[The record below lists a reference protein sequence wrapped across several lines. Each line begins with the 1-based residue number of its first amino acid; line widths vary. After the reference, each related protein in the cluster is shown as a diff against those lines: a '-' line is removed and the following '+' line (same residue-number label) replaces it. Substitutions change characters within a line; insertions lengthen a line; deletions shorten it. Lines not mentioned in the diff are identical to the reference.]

1 PELQAVWYL
10 PLTGDSATR
19 GQMQTGKFIV
29 LLLLFV
35 ATGAARAIQQEPAPA
50 ELKEAALRDAA
61 CAGARDTQTADAATV
76 SAVAGRGSGEKVG
89 TNIAGAGGG
98 HWHSDKFGTLGYLC
112 PRH

>member
-76 SAVAGRGSGEKVG
+76 SAGAGRGGGKKVG
-89 TNIAGAGGG
+89 TVNPVHGAG
-98 HWHSDKFGTLGYLC
+98 
-112 PRH
+112 PRPSNHYYT

>member
-76 SAVAGRGSGEKVG
+76 SAGARRGGGGKGGRSQAGRG
-89 TNIAGAGGG
+89 AGDCDG
-98 HWHSDKFGTLGYLC
+98 DTIEC
-112 PRH
+112 